1 MVLHFFDTQK
11 NEAMNT
17 SIMKYAPKSKT
28 YCKTLSLK
36 VRVCIAATTNSTGHE
51 LFWRKVL
58 QRMKLEMS
66 PELQARLQFMDSVKE
81 KKTKRERTIPSKN
94 KRSQG
99 KYETIRKARAD
110 QAKAASE
117 GRDYGDDCQ
126 QRSKKEAPNNC
137 IHAIFGCTGLGG
149 HKTSKSTKCTFHQVH
164 GRINDKSL
172 GQEGIKMILIREGL
186 LKNDFLQNGIPICEE
201 NVVVLL

>member
-1 MVLHFFDTQK
+1 
-11 NEAMNT
+11 
-17 SIMKYAPKSKT
+17 
-28 YCKTLSLK
+28 
-36 VRVCIAATTNSTGHE
+36 
-51 LFWRKVL
+51 
-58 QRMKLEMS
+58 
-66 PELQARLQFMDSVKE
+66 MDSVKE
-81 KKTKRERTIPSKN
+81 KKTKRERTIASKN

-126 QRSKKEAPNNC
+126 QRWKKEAPNNC
-137 IHAIFGCTGLGG
+137 IHAIFGYTGLGG
-149 HKTSKSTKCTFHQVH
+149 YKTSKSTKCAFHQVH
-164 GRINDKSL
+164 GKINDKSL

-201 NVVVLL
+201 NVVVRHAPDFFDVNGQKPTNISGQKLHLSAFPKELRTNNHTNDLAP